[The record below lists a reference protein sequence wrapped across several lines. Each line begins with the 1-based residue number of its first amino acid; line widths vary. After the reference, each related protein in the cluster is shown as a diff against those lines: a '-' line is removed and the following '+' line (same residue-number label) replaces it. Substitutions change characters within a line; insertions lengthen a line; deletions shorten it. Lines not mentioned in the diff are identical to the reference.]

1 MLYHIH
7 ANTSTP
13 APGFPYSDVGHRMA
27 EIFARCPG
35 TCECDLR
42 ERLRGTCLWLMGDRS
57 WQINSFSLVSEL
69 PGTNYRESQEGLT
82 ILRSQ
87 SGCYCSLFPD
97 SNRSFSESHSSSS
110 LIILAIDVLGPSK
123 MSLNSC
129 WQHLAT
135 SELRVFVLSVLRSPW
150 SQLSTHVN
158 TFWKWGVLTSGHIST
173 NM

>member
-1 MLYHIH
+1 ME
-7 ANTSTP
+7 P
-13 APGFPYSDVGHRMA
+13 ASDSWETGA
-27 EIFARCPG
+27 G
-35 TCECDLR
+35 
-42 ERLRGTCLWLMGDRS
+42 RS
-57 WQINSFSLVSEL
+57 ILSFSLVSEL

-129 WQHLAT
+129 
-135 SELRVFVLSVLRSPW
+135 
-150 SQLSTHVN
+150 
-158 TFWKWGVLTSGHIST
+158 
-173 NM
+173 